1 MIVYFVRVRNRKKKL
16 HKKIKKT
23 KNKSKK
29 TGKKKTRTIH
39 ITKRTKDFPSDD
51 IMLKKLST
59 IEEPV
64 NKHDYN
70 NLDLFFDKNGKI
82 IK

>member
-1 MIVYFVRVRNRKKKL
+1 MIVYFIRARNRKKKL
-16 HKKIKKT
+16 HKKIKKNT
-23 KNKSKK
+23 NNDKK
-29 TGKKKTRTIH
+29 TNKKRTRTIY

-51 IMLKKLST
+51 IMLKKLYT

-70 NLDLFFDKNGKI
+70 NLDLFFDKSGKI

>member
-1 MIVYFVRVRNRKKKL
+1 MIVYFVRVRNRKKKF
-16 HKKIKKT
+16 HKKIEKT

-29 TGKKKTRTIH
+29 TGKKKTRTIY
-39 ITKRTKDFPSDD
+39 ITKRTKEFPSDD
-51 IMLKKLST
+51 VMLKKLST
-59 IEEPV
+59 IEEQV